1 MRRILLVNGPN
12 LNMLGMREPD
22 IYGAVTLDDI
32 IERVSEAAAARGFE
46 VLAFQS
52 NTEGAILDFLQAH
65 KDASGLIINPGAYT
79 HYSYALRD
87 CLKALDIAAVE
98 VHLSN
103 IHTREPFRHTSVT
116 APACIGQISGFG
128 WRSYLLGLEGLV
140 AAIEEGQ
147 RLG

>member
-1 MRRILLVNGPN
+1 
-12 LNMLGMREPD
+12 MLGMREPD